1 MIKNFKVISLIP
13 SKKNSKGLKNK
24 NIKKISGLGLFEIA
38 IISSNKSKFIDKTY
52 VTSDC
57 SKILKKAKK
66 RGGIPIKRLKS
77 LCSDNIEAN
86 LVILDFLN
94 KIKKNINLDKTIIIY
109 LQPTSPFRN
118 HLHINSALQKF
129 VKKST
134 KCLISVKESDAK
146 IFKALKSKKN
156 TLIPFFKEKF
166 LTANRQS
173 FRKVFFPNGAIY
185 IFYAKDFLKKK
196 KINIKNSTP
205 FIMNDF
211 ESIDID
217 FPYDFE
223 IAKKLANK
231 YLLYRNYK
239 KE

>member
-1 MIKNFKVISLIP
+1 MGCVLRYVYIDDTFVNDYLVKEGYAKASTYAPDVKFSEQFAASEREARENKR
-13 SKKNSKGLKNK
+13 GLWG
-24 NIKKISGLGLFEIA
+24 SACEVSVA
-38 IISSNKSKFIDKTY
+38 PT
-52 VTSDC
+52 VTSNA
-57 SKILKKAKK
+57 LV
-66 RGGIPIKRLKS
+66 
-77 LCSDNIEAN
+77 SDTTE
-86 LVILDFLN
+86 
-94 KIKKNINLDKTIIIY
+94 
-109 LQPTSPFRN
+109 
-118 HLHINSALQKF
+118 F

-156 TLIPFFKEKF
+156 TLLPFFKEKF

-205 FIMNDF
+205 FVMNDF

-239 KE
+239 KK